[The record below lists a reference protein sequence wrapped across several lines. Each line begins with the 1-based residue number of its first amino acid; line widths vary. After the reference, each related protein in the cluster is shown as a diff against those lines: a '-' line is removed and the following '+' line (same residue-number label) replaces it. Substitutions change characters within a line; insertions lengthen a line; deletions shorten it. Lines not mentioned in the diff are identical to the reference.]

1 MREFSAHGLMVI
13 DQIEGKQSR
22 PTLLNLD
29 SGFRPSSSSPQCS
42 LHPPASTSLVFM
54 LEILYCQVR
63 VGYGLFVIDIIVGI
77 CNVVCPVMI
86 VILFVL
92 CRTIIVKYVVIKNI
106 EKIVMK

>member
-1 MREFSAHGLMVI
+1 M
-13 DQIEGKQSR
+13 
-22 PTLLNLD
+22 TLA
-29 SGFRPSSSSPQCS
+29 FRPSSSSPQCS

-63 VGYGLFVIDIIVGI
+63 VGYGLFVFDIIVGI
-77 CNVVCPVMI
+77 CNVVCPIMI

-92 CRTIIVKYVVIKNI
+92 CSTIVVKYVVIKNI

>member
-1 MREFSAHGLMVI
+1 
-13 DQIEGKQSR
+13 
-22 PTLLNLD
+22 
-29 SGFRPSSSSPQCS
+29 
-42 LHPPASTSLVFM
+42 M

-63 VGYGLFVIDIIVGI
+63 VGYSLIVIDIIVGI

-92 CRTIIVKYVVIKNI
+92 CRTIFVKYVVIKNI